1 MYHKDVCGNIL
12 LASEDSLVCI
22 VLATHLKTNWSQ
34 LGCCFLA
41 TTIGDRCPVTLGP
54 PCPTPFLGCS
64 SSFLCLFHLQ
74 WCCHSNHCHR
84 EEARQCHPLCSK
96 QQVKTN
102 HRKGKPPRFSHT
114 PHPTGVFQEVSQ
126 VVSSDRQ
133 EQRSIS
139 SYLGN
144 MYPAFAW
151 YNLDAGQIKACYTHI
166 SVLLESCNPDEQAQG
181 LRILSHNPGQG
192 NLKQDWNLKIPD
204 MNPRHLF
211 LAWVLT

>member
-1 MYHKDVCGNIL
+1 MISAQGQINHISLIKFFHPSMYHKDVCGNIL

-41 TTIGDRCPVTLGP
+41 TTIGNRCPVTLGP

-144 MYPAFAW
+144 MYPAFA
-151 YNLDAGQIKACYTHI
+151 
-166 SVLLESCNPDEQAQG
+166 
-181 LRILSHNPGQG
+181 
-192 NLKQDWNLKIPD
+192 
-204 MNPRHLF
+204 
-211 LAWVLT
+211 